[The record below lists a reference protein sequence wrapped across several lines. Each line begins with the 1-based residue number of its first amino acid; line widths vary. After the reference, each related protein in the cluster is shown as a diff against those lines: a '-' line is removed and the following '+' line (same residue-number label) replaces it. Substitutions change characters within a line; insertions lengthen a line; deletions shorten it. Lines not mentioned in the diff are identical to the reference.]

1 MPSVKAGLRNYELQA
16 ELKDDYVLALEETR
30 LRFPSNVVIENELL
44 GKVESAVKTLPP
56 ICEAICEVLTEGRES
71 PYNST
76 YPLLKG
82 NSGCNIANSTKRM
95 RKVIKQVLE
104 SY

>member
-1 MPSVKAGLRNYELQA
+1 VPSVKAGLRNYELQA

-56 ICEAICEVLTEGRES
+56 ICEVLTEGRES

-82 NSGCNIANSTKRM
+82 NSGCNIANSTKGM

>member
-56 ICEAICEVLTEGRES
+56 ICEVLTEGRES

>member
-1 MPSVKAGLRNYELQA
+1 VPSVKAGLRNYELQA

-56 ICEAICEVLTEGRES
+56 ICEVLTEGRES